1 MAYTQD
7 FGRNNLTNSNISA
20 LTNGGTDPETDPIK
34 PFKPVAGEFNEA
46 LPEIT
51 IKGSRN
57 KPVTGPSNRQ
67 LSERRQRQTKA
78 GKGSELER
86 DPSYNSNP
94 NITRTTSTVD
104 KVDNQGQTY
113 SMTRNNFT
121 HPLGGTATNVDTTP
135 SAAFIG
141 DRATGLF
148 FNSNAARTQAQN
160 SSNYMNSPQGQKR
173 RGSEMQNF
181 GTEVTGG
188 RDSGRPLE
196 KYMVNNQTGDI
207 VGQLSGEGT
216 TKYLFQGQNQ
226 LPSNRVGEFKNHNG
240 YAQLLDGNKM
250 SNQTLLNLTPEK
262 AMAYIRQDS
271 LDKQRNRFTNKAN
284 DKAVNYRNS
293 MFKKPDLTSGKDN

>member
-1 MAYTQD
+1 MAYKQN
-7 FGRNNLTNSNISA
+7 FGRNNLTNANISA
-20 LTNGGTDPETDPIK
+20 LTNGGTDPETDPK
-34 PFKPVAGEFNEA
+34 PNGVVASNSDKTFGSGVINELDTVTLGTVKNNEPV
-46 LPEIT
+46 
-51 IKGSRN
+51 
-57 KPVTGPSNRQ
+57 VMGPSNLAESATR
-67 LSERRQRQTKA
+67 RRQIKRGKA
-78 GKGSELER
+78 QGGEKNYLDS
-86 DPSYNSNP
+86 SYDQDQ

-104 KVDNQGQTY
+104 KVGADGQPY
-113 SMTRNNFT
+113 SMTRNNFI

-141 DRATGLF
+141 ENSAGLF
-148 FNSNAARTQAQN
+148 FDSNAARTQAQN

-173 RGSEMQNF
+173 R
-181 GTEVTGG
+181 
-188 RDSGRPLE
+188 
-196 KYMVNNQTGDI
+196 
-207 VGQLSGEGT
+207 GQLSGEGT